1 MPGASRPLPPLEVK
15 MLSGIES
22 TIEFQMSLLLFVA
35 LLGYH
40 IASRIN
46 QSVVVGEILV
56 GLLIGPSFLGL
67 ITYAD
72 FVEGLAHLGAVILLF
87 VVGLEFKFSSIYR
100 FNYFVIA
107 LAGVALP
114 WAGGFYLSQL
124 FLYDFQT
131 SVFIGTALT
140 ATSIAITAHVL
151 REMGKLNTRAAE
163 AIIGAAVID
172 DILSLLV
179 LAVSN
184 QVVRGDVSLAE
195 DAYIILKALLFV
207 VVGSIVG
214 QNVISKY
221 LQRRDRH
228 PMSRKYPEML
238 FIFAMMVAF
247 LYSLIAE
254 VMGLS
259 AIIGAF
265 LAGVS
270 IEGVKLKHSK
280 DFHEGSEYLHIIF
293 SSIFFVSLGILVDIR
308 QAQPSIV
315 LFTLLLT
322 LVAVL
327 TKVAACYI
335 PSKLQGM
342 SHRESLIVGF
352 GMSPRGEVAM
362 IVGLI
367 GLSSNIITQEIY
379 VVIIFMSLITTIITP
394 IVLQKWLYQKSINAS
409 T

>member
-1 MPGASRPLPPLEVK
+1 
-15 MLSGIES
+15 MLSSIES

-56 GLLIGPSFLGL
+56 GLLIGPSVLNL
-67 ITYAD
+67 ITYAN
-72 FVEGLAHLGAVILLF
+72 FVEGLAHLGAVVLLF
-87 VVGLEFKFSSIYR
+87 VVGLEFKFSNVYK
-100 FNYFVIA
+100 FNYFMIA
-107 LAGVALP
+107 LVGVIVP
-114 WAGGFYLSQL
+114 WIGGYYIAQL
-124 FLYDFQT
+124 YQYDFKT
-131 SVFIGTALT
+131 SIFVGTALT
-140 ATSIAITAHVL
+140 ATSIAITANVL
-151 REMGKLNTRAAE
+151 REMGKLNTKAAE

-184 QVVRGDVSLAE
+184 QVVQGNVSLME
-195 DAYIILKALLFV
+195 LFMIVLKAVSFI
-207 VVGSIVG
+207 VVGSYFG
-214 QNVISKY
+214 QKVISPYIEK
-221 LQRRDRH
+221 RDQH
-228 PMSRKYPEML
+228 PMSKKYPEML
-238 FIFAMMVAF
+238 FLFAMMMAF
-247 LYSLIAE
+247 FYSLIAE
-254 VMGLS
+254 MMGLS

-293 SSIFFVSLGILVDIR
+293 SSIFFVSLGILVDIH
-308 QAQPSIV
+308 QAAFSIIA
-315 LFTLLLT
+315 FTLALT
-322 LVAVL
+322 VVAVL
-327 TKVAACYI
+327 TKVIACYAT
-335 PSKLQGM
+335 SKLQGM
-342 SHRESLIVGF
+342 SHHDSLIVGF

-367 GLSSNIITQEIY
+367 GLTSNIINQEMY

-394 IVLQKWLYQKSINAS
+394 IVLQKWLYRQDITPNNG
-409 T
+409 